1 VRKRV
6 FSAAFIFEP
15 GEYDAEFHRLNE
27 RIEQAAESM
36 SGFLGA
42 EVWTSTDGKRFNA
55 TNYWDSLETL
65 REFSVHA
72 KHLEAKRQY
81 SRWYG
86 GFHIV
91 ISEVVRSYG
100 DGGFPHI
107 TPNQRDAT
115 INGTAAC

>member
-42 EVWTSTDGKRFNA
+42 EVWTSTDGKRFNQLLGQSG
-55 TNYWDSLETL
+55 NLERIFGA
-65 REFSVHA
+65 RETSRSKAAILPLVRRFSH
-72 KHLEAKRQY
+72 R
-81 SRWYG
+81 
-86 GFHIV
+86 HI
-91 ISEVVRSYG
+91 
-100 DGGFPHI
+100 
-107 TPNQRDAT
+107 
-115 INGTAAC
+115 